1 MGRRAEAWQEV
12 APLVGSRLPVESVSY
27 GHEPT
32 WASASESLHPEAEG
46 QDSQA
51 WLVVLAVESG
61 LAARATCLVHG
72 RSAVASQWMKTLQR
86 FALHPQQV
94 GHRR

>member
-1 MGRRAEAWQEV
+1 MGRQAEAWQEA

-32 WASASESLHPEAEG
+32 WASASESLHREAEG
-46 QDSQA
+46 PNSLV

-61 LAARATCLVHG
+61 RAEPATWMVHEG
-72 RSAVASQWMKTLQR
+72 
-86 FALHPQQV
+86 
-94 GHRR
+94 